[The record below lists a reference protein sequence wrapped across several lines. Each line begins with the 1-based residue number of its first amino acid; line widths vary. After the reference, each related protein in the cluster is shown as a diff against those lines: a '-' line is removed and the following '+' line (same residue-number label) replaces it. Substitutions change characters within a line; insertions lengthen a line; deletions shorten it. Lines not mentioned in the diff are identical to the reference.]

1 MKNFIKQ
8 HKLKLFSLPLILIII
23 SANAQEINWH
33 SIDAGGGIS
42 TGNNGISLL
51 GVIGQSDSI
60 RMTSGNTSLSGGYL
74 PLPVDNDLIFVDS
87 FE

>member
-1 MKNFIKQ
+1 MKKFIEQ
-8 HKLKLFSLPLILIII
+8 HKLKLFLLSIILILF

-51 GVIGQSDSI
+51 GVIGQNDNS
-60 RMTSGNTSLSGGYL
+60 RMTSGNISLSGGYL